1 MSHFRWVKNG
11 RAVERVKCR
20 LLDTT
25 RVDARATIGMVN
37 AENTVAKATVVAL
50 PSGSPDVAGS
60 IV

>member
-50 PSGSPDVAGS
+50 PSEA
-60 IV
+60 